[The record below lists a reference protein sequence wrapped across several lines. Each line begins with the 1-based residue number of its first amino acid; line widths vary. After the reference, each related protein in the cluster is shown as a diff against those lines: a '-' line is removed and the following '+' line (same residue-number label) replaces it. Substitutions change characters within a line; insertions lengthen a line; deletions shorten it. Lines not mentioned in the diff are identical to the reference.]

1 MEEFLGSLSKK
12 TGSNW
17 KRGINLFVE
26 WYGKPVDI
34 ILQER
39 KDDLTPRPNENLI
52 DQKNRANRFEREL
65 EKFHKWMLSKGYKIN
80 TARTYCTAV
89 LQLFRYYSMGI
100 TLRTGSP
107 LSRTTIST
115 GDFNLKPHH
124 VRGMFHSAKDLRSK
138 LLISMGNDLGWGIS
152 DVIEIHRDELPDLN
166 QQPPIYWER
175 IRKKTKQV
183 AKTCLSETTVMLLK
197 EYVFSFPTNNPYLF
211 HSNGTHIS
219 DKTFNQRL
227 KDLASDADIKIG
239 NKNLHWH
246 CFRKMLLSTAKNLG
260 IDPDIIKIM
269 TGKAVKKDIL
279 TYMTDINIVDAFK
292 KLQTV
297 TRING
302 ELVKPEAENQLV
314 ALGKTV
320 AELTDRINNLE
331 EENKGITQTLGQLME
346 ERNIVGVYT
355 TPAKAKV
362 IHMMLQD
369 DGTTKNIEEE
379 YQEFVKRGKPPKEF
393 LEHIRRKQKQ
403 TKKLRPKDS

>member
-1 MEEFLGSLSKK
+1 MSKFMEEFLGSLSKK
-12 TGSNW
+12 TGNNW
-17 KRGINLFVE
+17 MRGINLFVD
-26 WYGKPVDI
+26 WYGKPVDD

-39 KDDLTPRPNENLI
+39 KDDLTPRKNENLI
-52 DQKNRANRFEREL
+52 DQKNRADRFEREL
-65 EKFHKWMLSKGYKIN
+65 EKFHKWMLSKGYRIN

-100 TLRTGSP
+100 TLRTSSP

-115 GDFNLKPHH
+115 DDFNLKPHH
-124 VRGMFHSAKDLRSK
+124 VRAMFHVAKDLRSK
-138 LLISMGNDLGWGIS
+138 LLVSMGSDLGWGIS
-152 DVIEIHRDELPDLN
+152 DVVEIRRDELPDLN

-197 EYVFSFPTNNPYLF
+197 EYLFSFPTKNPYLF

-219 DKTFNQRL
+219 DKTVNQRL
-227 KDLASDADIKIG
+227 RDLASDADIKIG

-302 ELVKPEAENQLV
+302 ELIKPEADNQLIT
-314 ALGKTV
+314 LGKAV
-320 AELTDRINNLE
+320 ADMQTRIEELEEMTKWQRDRLLEIEPLIPPLEELTRIKYL
-331 EENKGITQTLGQLME
+331 LYGQ
-346 ERNIVGVYT
+346 N
-355 TPAKAKV
+355 
-362 IHMMLQD
+362 Q
-369 DGTTKNIEEE
+369 
-379 YQEFVKRGKPPKEF
+379 
-393 LEHIRRKQKQ
+393 RRKQKQ
-403 TKKLRPKDS
+403 TKTPRRPKDS

>member
-26 WYGKPVDI
+26 WYGNPVNA

-39 KDDLTPRPNENLI
+39 KDDLTPRKDENLI
-52 DQKNRANRFEREL
+52 DQKNRADRFEREM
-65 EKFHKWMLSKGYKIN
+65 EKFHKWMLSKGYTIN
-80 TARTYCTAV
+80 TARTYCTSV

-107 LSRTTIST
+107 LSQTTIST

-124 VRGMFHSAKDLRSK
+124 VRAMFHSAKDLRSK
-138 LLISMGNDLGWGIS
+138 LLISLGNDLGWGIS
-152 DVIEIHRDELPDLN
+152 DVIEIRRDELPDLN
-166 QQPPIYWER
+166 RQPPIYWER
-175 IRKKTKQV
+175 MRKKTKQV
-183 AKTCLSETTVMLLK
+183 AKTCLSETTVALLK
-197 EYVFSFPTNNPYLF
+197 EYIFSFPTNNQFLL

-219 DKTFNQRL
+219 DKTVNQRL
-227 KDLASDADIKIG
+227 RDLATDADIKIG

-292 KLQTV
+292 TLQTV

-302 ELVKPEAENQLV
+302 ELIKPDSDNQLIT
-314 ALGKTV
+314 LGKTV
-320 AELTDRINNLE
+320 SEMQAKIENQDKKINE
-331 EENKGITQTLGQLME
+331 
-346 ERNIVGVYT
+346 
-355 TPAKAKV
+355 
-362 IHMMLQD
+362 LQD
-369 DGTTKNIEEE
+369 DMNMVLHNLENGLVYEAYRQDGTSDYFLLEPKKID
-379 YQEFVKRGKPPKEF
+379 GKTARKLIKEN
-393 LEHIRRKQKQ
+393 EK
-403 TKKLRPKDS
+403 T

>member
-1 MEEFLGSLSKK
+1 
-12 TGSNW
+12 
-17 KRGINLFVE
+17 
-26 WYGKPVDI
+26 
-34 ILQER
+34 
-39 KDDLTPRPNENLI
+39 LTPRKDENLI
-52 DQKNRANRFEREL
+52 DQKNRADRFEREL
-65 EKFHKWMLSKGYKIN
+65 EKFHKWMLGKGYTIN

-124 VRGMFHSAKDLRSK
+124 VRAMFHSAKDLRSK

-152 DVIEIHRDELPDLN
+152 DVIEIRRDELPDLN
-166 QQPPIYWER
+166 RQPPIYWER
-175 IRKKTKQV
+175 MRKKTKQV
-183 AKTCLSETTVMLLK
+183 AKTCLSETTVALLK

-219 DKTFNQRL
+219 DKTVNQRL
-227 KDLASDADIKIG
+227 RDLASDADIKIG

-246 CFRKMLLSTAKNLG
+246 CFRKMILSTAKNLG

-279 TYMTDINIVDAFK
+279 TYMTDINMVDAFK
-292 KLQTV
+292 TLQTV

-302 ELVKPEAENQLV
+302 ELIKPETENQLV

-320 AELTDRINNLE
+320 AELTDRINSLE
-331 EENKGITQTLGQLME
+331 EENTEITQTLGQLME
-346 ERNIVGVYT
+346 EKNIVGVYT

-362 IHMMLQD
+362 IHMMLQE

-379 YQEFVKRGKPPKEF
+379 YQEYVKRGKPPKEF
-393 LEHIRRKQKQ
+393 LEHIKRKQKQ
-403 TKKLRPKDS
+403 TKKPRPKDS